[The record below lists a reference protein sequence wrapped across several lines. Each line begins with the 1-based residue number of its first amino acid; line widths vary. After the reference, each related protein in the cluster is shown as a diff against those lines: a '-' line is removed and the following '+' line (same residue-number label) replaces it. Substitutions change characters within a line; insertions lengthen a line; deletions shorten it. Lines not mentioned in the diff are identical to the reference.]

1 MADDLVLWRARRRPS
16 NVDLAG
22 DNFTRREP

>member
-1 MADDLVLWRARRRPS
+1 MADDLVLWRARDGPT
-16 NVDLAG
+16 NVDLEG